1 MAIRPDDVDVWEIAA
16 MRESA
21 VRRLVALPASE
32 RTRKAVAEEAERIG
46 VSTATMFRLL
56 AAWRS
61 EPVRSTLVPVRRGP
75 KRGLTRAPEAKRK
88 IIRSSIE
95 QFYARREAPRMSDL
109 VDEIAA
115 RCRAA
120 DLVPPV
126 WATVKRYISAYDQR
140 RLLQKREGRVAAD
153 EVFAITSGLVDVLIS
168 P

>member
-1 MAIRPDDVDVWEIAA
+1 

-75 KRGLTRAPEAKRK
+75 KRGLTRAPEAKRT
-88 IIRSSIE
+88 IIQVVDR
-95 QFYARREAPRMSDL
+95 APVRQ
-109 VDEIAA
+109 A
-115 RCRAA
+115 
-120 DLVPPV
+120 
-126 WATVKRYISAYDQR
+126 
-140 RLLQKREGRVAAD
+140 
-153 EVFAITSGLVDVLIS
+153 
-168 P
+168 